1 MGAHVSHPIY
11 QQSMAQRLA
20 LEAARCVDCETVTF
34 PPRAVCPDCGAR
46 EHEPTTLSGD
56 GEVYSYTVITPGGAP
71 PEFAAQARRT
81 GEFAVAV
88 VELDEGVR
96 ITAQLTN
103 VDPSDV
109 EIGLPVS
116 STIRRLYVEEGVVRY
131 GFKFEPREPDPESG
145 SDSGSDADAGSGSA
159 TD

>member
-1 MGAHVSHPIY
+1 VGAHISHPIY

-20 LEAARCVDCETVTF
+20 LEAAVCTDCGDVTF
-34 PPRAVCPDCGAR
+34 PPRDSCPSCGASDW
-46 EHEPTTLSGD
+46 EPTTLSGE

-71 PEFAAQARRT
+71 PEFAEQAKRT

-88 VELDEGVR
+88 VELEEGVR

-103 VDPSDV
+103 VDPPDV
-109 EIGLPVS
+109 EVGMPVS

-131 GFKFEPREPDPESG
+131 GFKFEPSEGD
-145 SDSGSDADAGSGSA
+145 
-159 TD
+159 